1 MKLQGFHS
9 LEAIIYNRNDHN
21 FLNSAAKWEQSKKWK
36 RVKMV
41 DNHVYSALLGPIIKG
56 PMLKICSHRM
66 FQHVPI
72 YSYHNSYS
80 LQRV

>member
-21 FLNSAAKWEQSKKWK
+21 FFNSAAEWEQSKKK
-36 RVKMV
+36 RVKMA
-41 DNHVYSALLGPIIKG
+41 DNHVYSALLGLIIKG

-66 FQHVPI
+66 F
-72 YSYHNSYS
+72 
-80 LQRV
+80 